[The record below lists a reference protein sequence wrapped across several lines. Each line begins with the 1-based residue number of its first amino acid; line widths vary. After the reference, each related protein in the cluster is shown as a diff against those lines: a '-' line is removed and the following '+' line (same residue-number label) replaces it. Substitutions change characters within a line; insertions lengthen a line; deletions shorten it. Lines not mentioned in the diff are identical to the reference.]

1 MLWVSYV
8 FGGSS
13 MLDGVI
19 KYSIEH
25 QRQDTPLFSGYEQL
39 EALRTRLFTLGL
51 IGEKDGIGYGN
62 LSMRDDKSKSFFI
75 TATQTG
81 RKHLL
86 SPEYYTYISD
96 YDFTT
101 FKVISQG
108 THKPSS
114 EALSH
119 AMIYAI
125 DERIKAV
132 IHIHSLA
139 LWQFMKDRNDLSTT
153 AEYGTVQM
161 VKEIAGL
168 YTNLDPMNNNAFVM
182 KGHEEGIITFGQ
194 NTEEAEL
201 ILYNIMQAY
210 LQEDTK

>member
-1 MLWVSYV
+1 VI
-8 FGGSS
+8 
-13 MLDGVI
+13 DGVI

-25 QRQDTPLFSGYEQL
+25 QTVDTPLFSGYEQL

-62 LSMRDDKSKSFFI
+62 LSMRDKNSKSFFI

-81 RKHLL
+81 RKQTL
-86 SPEYYTYISD
+86 SREYYTYIND
-96 YDFTT
+96 YNFST
-101 FKVISQG
+101 FKVISKG

-125 DERIKAV
+125 DDRITTV

-139 LWQFMKDRNDLSTT
+139 LWKFMKNQNTLATT
-153 AEYGTVQM
+153 AEYGTAEM
-161 VKEIAGL
+161 VEEIAGL
-168 YTNLDPMNNNAFVM
+168 YKNLDPMMNNAFVM

-194 NTEEAEL
+194 NIEEAEMA
-201 ILYNIMQAY
+201 LYAVMQAY
-210 LQEDTK
+210 LIE